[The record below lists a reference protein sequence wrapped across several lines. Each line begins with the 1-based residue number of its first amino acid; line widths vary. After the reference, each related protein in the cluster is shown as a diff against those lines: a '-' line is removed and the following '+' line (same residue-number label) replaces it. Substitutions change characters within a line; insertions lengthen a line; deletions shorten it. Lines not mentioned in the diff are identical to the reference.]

1 MSNFFY
7 EEGTFLYLSRLRRQN
22 ENKQHMIEED
32 IIMKKRIIVL
42 GLVFAM
48 LLTAAGAVAS
58 TDKTPAQQ
66 ATTVADNTPAIDA
79 PTAMPEEAVP
89 YNIGVEAV
97 VTAIHK
103 DNGRVSF
110 EVQPTEGAAIIL
122 NLSDA
127 TILLDNQ
134 QAIPVGVDD
143 IKVGDKIYAY
153 HDIMMTMS
161 IPGQTPAIAILTNLG
176 EGAVAKLHMPERVEQ
191 NDEGA
196 SALCDNGSIWVR
208 TAKDTVFTPYRT
220 RQMVSA
226 ADIRMGQPFLAWY
239 DIVME
244 SAPAQAVAKRVMILP
259 SANEEQALNLVVDGD
274 MVISAKMVDGT
285 VVVPARLTAEALGL
299 KVGYRQ
305 ENGKA
310 FVTISN
316 GTGELSMTMGEDAYS
331 YRATASGT
339 VGATAALPYGA
350 APHTAPYMEGASV
363 TWMSAEAFEL
373 LGYEVSLAHGELS
386 IRK

>member
-1 MSNFFY
+1 
-7 EEGTFLYLSRLRRQN
+7 
-22 ENKQHMIEED
+22 
-32 IIMKKRIIVL
+32 
-42 GLVFAM
+42 
-48 LLTAAGAVAS
+48 
-58 TDKTPAQQ
+58 
-66 ATTVADNTPAIDA
+66 
-79 PTAMPEEAVP
+79 
-89 YNIGVEAV
+89 
-97 VTAIHK
+97 
-103 DNGRVSF
+103 
-110 EVQPTEGAAIIL
+110 
-122 NLSDA
+122 
-127 TILLDNQ
+127 
-134 QAIPVGVDD
+134 
-143 IKVGDKIYAY
+143 
-153 HDIMMTMS
+153 MMTMS

-259 SANEEQALNLVVDGD
+259 SANEEQALSLKLDGD